1 MSRLLVVGSL
11 ALAGWLGLN
20 AWHAAPLAAQ
30 ETEKTPADKPLTPQ
44 EALSKVDQRV
54 TVEMEVKSTGGNTAR
69 YLNSE
74 ADFRDPKNF
83 AVYIPQAAVLRFY
96 QAQIPDPAQF
106 YKGKTIRVTGMVT
119 LNRGRPQ
126 LRVDTPQQIQVLD
139 PVESP
144 PAKPARTAKPKPKAG
159 KAP

>member
-1 MSRLLVVGSL
+1 MSRLLAVGL
-11 ALAGWLGLN
+11 LTLAGWLGLCPLKTS
-20 AWHAAPLAAQ
+20 PLAAQ
-30 ETEKTPADKPLTPQ
+30 EAEKTPADKPLTPQ
-44 EALSKVDQRV
+44 EALGKVDQRV

-83 AVYIPQAAVLRFY
+83 AVYIPQAALLRFY

-106 YKGKTIRVTGMVT
+106 YKGKTIRVTGVVA

-126 LRVDTPQQIQVLD
+126 LRVDTPQQIQVVE
-139 PVESP
+139 PMESP
-144 PAKPARTAKPKPKAG
+144 PAKSSRTVKPKPKPG
-159 KAP
+159 KTP

>member
-1 MSRLLVVGSL
+1 MSRLLAFAWL
-11 ALAGWLGLN
+11 ALAGWLGLGPGL
-20 AWHAAPLAAQ
+20 ATPLVAQ
-30 ETEKTPADKPLTPQ
+30 EKESTPADKPLTPQ
-44 EALSKVDQRV
+44 EALSKVDQKV

-83 AVYIPQAAVLRFY
+83 AVYIPQAALLRFY

-126 LRVDTPQQIQVLD
+126 LRVDMPQQIQVVQ
-139 PVESP
+139 PMESP
-144 PAKPARTAKPKPKAG
+144 PAKSVRPAKPKPG
-159 KAP
+159 KTS

>member
-1 MSRLLVVGSL
+1 MSRLLAVGFV
-11 ALAGWLGLN
+11 ALAGWLGPSPLLFC
-20 AWHAAPLAAQ
+20 PLAAQ

-44 EALSKVDQRV
+44 EALNKLDQRV

-83 AVYIPQAAVLRFY
+83 AVYIPQAALLKFY

-106 YKGKTIRVTGMVT
+106 YKGKTIRVTGVVA

-126 LRVDTPQQIQVLD
+126 LRVDTPQQIQV
-139 PVESP
+139 VEPMEAP
-144 PAKPARTAKPKPKAG
+144 PAKPGRTVKPKPKPG
-159 KAP
+159 KTP

>member
-1 MSRLLVVGSL
+1 MSRLFAVGLL
-11 ALAGWLGLN
+11 ALAGWPGLN
-20 AWHAAPLAAQ
+20 AWLASPLAAQ
-30 ETEKTPADKPLTPQ
+30 EAEKTPADKPLTPQ
-44 EALSKVDQRV
+44 EALGKVDQRV

-83 AVYIPQAAVLRFY
+83 AVYIPQAALLKFY

-126 LRVDTPQQIQVLD
+126 LRVDTPQQIQV
-139 PVESP
+139 VEPMESS
-144 PAKPARTAKPKPKAG
+144 PAKPARTVKPKPKPG
-159 KAP
+159 KMP